1 MKKWFCIIITMIL
14 CVLIGCASRPAPS
27 GYITLDQAIAEA
39 AKNIEREI
47 DAGSRIALLN
57 FTSSSDLL
65 SSYVLD
71 ELMAN
76 LLVNRRLIV
85 VDRQE
90 VDLIRS
96 EFAFQ
101 FSGEVSDNSM
111 QAVGNMLGAQ
121 YIVSGSLIQI
131 GQSFRIVIRA
141 LNVQEATVAVQYR
154 ADIAAEQRVQALL
167 AGGRMES
174 VESARQATQE
184 ALSRLDAALG
194 NQSVVGTSV
203 ESAGQ
208 ATQEALSRLD
218 AALGNQ
224 SVVGTSVESAG
235 QATQEALS
243 RLDATLGNQPVQ
255 LIGGTGFVSVS
266 ASGNRTVAIGTD
278 GTLWAWGNNT
288 PGLGAG
294 THYTAHHIPVQIGT
308 AANWASVSAGRI
320 HIAAIRTDGTLW
332 TWGNNFYGQL
342 GDGTATNRTV
352 PIQIGTA
359 TNWACVDKSRKTA
372 KISTKAQVST
382 KG

>member
-218 AALGNQ
+218 A
-224 SVVGTSVESAG
+224 
-235 QATQEALS
+235 
-243 RLDATLGNQPVQ
+243 TLGNQPVQ